1 MINARLVLPGL
12 RFPTDLERELRL
24 AERGVGGFLVFGGD
38 ARLPATLDRLQAA
51 APHPLL
57 FASDMEDGAGQ
68 QVAGFSRHPP
78 AAALDPDA
86 AEAAGI
92 RTAVE
97 ARQLGLTMTFA
108 PVCDVVSDP
117 LNPIIQSRAFG
128 DATACAPR
136 FVQGA
141 ARMGLRTCAKHFPGH
156 GGTREDSHAGLP
168 VVDAP
173 PETWRRRDLPPFLAC
188 IEAGVDAVMTA
199 HIACPGLTGSP
210 TLPATLSWR
219 VVTDLLRNELGFSGL
234 VVTDALVMEGVRAG
248 RSEAEAA
255 VLALEAGCDGLLCP
269 ADPDGVLDAIGNM
282 DVGASLERMAVA
294 ARPLPDPLAA
304 AAAASIASGGR
315 LPVGP
320 GRHRPEVCDLDGMGA
335 VAFEAGLA
343 VPTVVI
349 VRSDRAWG
357 GPLELPA
364 DVSERARR
372 AGLVI
377 LLGPKVLLA
386 GLEPPAWIQA
396 PGRDPH
402 TLAEVAR
409 LARGA
414 GR

>member
-1 MINARLVLPGL
+1 MSNGRLVLPGL

-38 ARLPATLDRLQAA
+38 ARLEETLARLQAA
-51 APHPLL
+51 APHRLL
-57 FASDMEDGAGQ
+57 FAADMEDGAGQ
-68 QVAGFSRHPP
+68 QVEGLSRHPP

-97 ARQLGLTMTFA
+97 ARRLGLTMTFA

-117 LNPIIQSRAFG
+117 KNPIIQGRAFA
-128 DATACAPR
+128 DPEACAPR
-136 FVQGA
+136 FVRGA
-141 ARMGLRTCAKHFPGH
+141 RRMGLRTCAKHFPGH
-156 GGTREDSHAGLP
+156 GGTRKDSHADLP

-173 PETWRRRDLPPFLAC
+173 PDTWRRRDLPPFAAC

-199 HIACPGLTGSP
+199 HVACPGLTGSP
-210 TLPATLSWR
+210 TLPATLSWK
-219 VVTDLLRNELGFSGL
+219 VITDLLRNELGFRGL
-234 VVTDALVMEGVRAG
+234 VVTDALLMEGVRAG

-269 ADPDGVLDAIGNM
+269 RDPGAVLEAIANVRAGDA
-282 DVGASLERMAVA
+282 LERLAIA
-294 ARPLPDPLAA
+294 AQPLPDPLAA
-304 AAAASIASGGR
+304 AAAASVASGGR

-320 GRHRPEVCDLDGMGA
+320 GTHPPEIIDLDGQGT

-349 VRSDRAWG
+349 LRSDRAWG
-357 GPLELPA
+357 GPLELPS
-364 DVSERARR
+364 DVAARVRR

-377 LLGPKVLLA
+377 LLGPQVLLA
-386 GLEPPAWIQA
+386 GLEPVAWIQA
-396 PGRDPH
+396 PGRDEH
-402 TLAEVAR
+402 TLAEVSR
-409 LARGA
+409 LAYGT

>member
-1 MINARLVLPGL
+1 VRNARLVLPGL

-24 AERGVGGFLVFGGD
+24 AERGAGGFCIFGGD
-38 ARLPATLDRLQAA
+38 ARLKETLDRLQAA

-57 FASDMEDGAGQ
+57 FASDMEEGAGQ
-68 QVAGFSRHPP
+68 QVEGCARHPP

-97 ARQLGLTMTFA
+97 ARRLGLTMTFA

-117 LNPIIQSRAFG
+117 FNPIIQGRAFA
-128 DATACAPR
+128 DPEACAPR

-141 ARMGLRTCAKHFPGH
+141 RRMGLRTCAKHFPGH
-156 GGTREDSHAGLP
+156 GSTRKDSHADLP

-199 HIACPGLTGSP
+199 HVACPGLTGSP
-210 TLPATLSWR
+210 TLPATLSWK
-219 VVTDLLRNELGFSGL
+219 VITDLLRTELGFSGL
-234 VVTDALVMEGVRAG
+234 VVTDALLMKGVLAG

-255 VLALEAGCDGLLCP
+255 VRALEAGCDALLCP
-269 ADPDGVLDAIGNM
+269 ADPERVMEAIESADA
-282 DVGASLERMAVA
+282 GASLDRLAIA

-304 AAAASIASGGR
+304 AAAASVTSGGP

-320 GRHRPEVCDLDGMGA
+320 GPHPPEVCDLDGGGSA
-335 VAFEAGLA
+335 PLGAGLA

-349 VRSDRAWG
+349 LRSDRAWG
-357 GPLELPA
+357 GPLELPVEVA
-364 DVSERARR
+364 ARARA

-377 LLGPKVLLA
+377 LLGPRVLLE
-386 GLEPPAWIQA
+386 GLEPAAWIHA

-409 LARGA
+409 RAYGLA
-414 GR
+414 